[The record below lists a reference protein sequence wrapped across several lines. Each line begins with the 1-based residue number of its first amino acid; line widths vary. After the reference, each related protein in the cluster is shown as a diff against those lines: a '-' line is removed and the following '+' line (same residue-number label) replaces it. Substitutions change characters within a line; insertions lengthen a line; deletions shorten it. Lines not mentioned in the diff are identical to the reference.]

1 MSWLAGWLVAWLAD
15 WLVGW
20 LAGWLVLLCSALFC
34 CPQAKNDYGCHEL
47 AGWLAGCMAGWLG
60 GWLVGWLA
68 SWLLEN
74 NVATDFPENTSNAV
88 LPIPRSSHS
97 RPTQAFE
104 ALGEA
109 HALTRYQQ

>member
-1 MSWLAGWLVAWLAD
+1 
-15 WLVGW
+15 
-20 LAGWLVLLCSALFC
+20 
-34 CPQAKNDYGCHEL
+34 
-47 AGWLAGCMAGWLG
+47 MAGWLG

-109 HALTRYQQ
+109 HALTRYQQREQQPRTPTLRWFRQAWGKTVGLPMLAWGT